1 MKKIYVMEAGERLKI
16 GVAKDVSKRARQL
29 KTGCPQIKVV
39 YESEPLSNAFRIER
53 ILHDEYRNAAIGN
66 EWFAGVD
73 KSQVI
78 VQARSAVAAYGL
90 YEEKKA
96 DDIDKVSK
104 MMSML
109 FKDEEE
115 FVQRVEREIKEIN
128 CEINELREQ
137 MIGAGFSCEEIQEI
151 INKAEQEVE
160 NNTKLLTA

>member
-1 MKKIYVMEAGERLKI
+1 MRFVL
-16 GVAKDVSKRARQL
+16 
-29 KTGCPQIKVV
+29 
-39 YESEPLSNAFRIER
+39 
-53 ILHDEYRNAAIGN
+53 N
-66 EWFAGVD
+66 EFYT

-78 VQARSAVAAYGL
+78 VQARSAVAAYGV

-109 FKDEEE
+109 FGDAEDAL
-115 FVQRVEREIKEIN
+115 QRVEREIEEIN

-160 NNTKLLTA
+160 NKHEEGVDGVKASQA